1 MPIEDIVKV
10 DPNLERHKQSNPK
23 NYTNMELTKKKELV
37 DELEK
42 KFPNIPAVWLD
53 MCFDWLHGKSD
64 DELEKMVNEHQI
76 TAPKERE
83 IKQGSIEIEK
93 FVEESDVESAELL
106 NYSRQQAF
114 EQNAE

>member
-10 DPNLERHKQSNPK
+10 DPSLERHKQSNPK

-76 TAPKERE
+76 TPPRDRE
-83 IKQGSIEIEK
+83 IKPGSIEIEK
-93 FVEESDVESAELL
+93 FVEETEVESAELL

-114 EQNAE
+114 EENSE